1 MATVTI
7 GCRLPNGIIL
17 ELDSGHKV
25 ALNGQNSAQA
35 RSPIILLTE
44 EDCGYTEVD
53 AEFFA
58 AWKKQVGEDFA
69 PLRSLAIFEA
79 KNQRD
84 AEAVQREVKK
94 EKTGHEP
101 MPQKS
106 KDVEAA

>member
-1 MATVTI
+1 MATVTV

-17 ELDSGHKV
+17 ELNNGRKV
-25 ALNGQNSAQA
+25 TLNGQNSAQA

-58 AWKKQVGEDFA
+58 EWKSQVGPDFA
-69 PLRSLAIFEA
+69 PLSSMAIFEA

-106 KDVEAA
+106 KDIEAA